1 MRWSPQHVGALLAP
15 VHLAPRR
22 LPGGSAMWC
31 HRPGPSWGRRRAV
44 AAWYEALALR
54 REPRQ
59 ARRGKMANRSISTGG
74 TASGPGST
82 LVTADGGRPLDTQ
95 SAGARAAGRQ
105 LTSTSSEGGS
115 RRLRLAPSWA
125 RGCRGRSSAGTRR
138 VRLFM
143 RRQRAEDGGA
153 TSGPVCLIRVGWARS
168 STTRVNDVQS

>member
-95 SAGARAAGRQ
+95 SAGARAAG
-105 LTSTSSEGGS
+105 SSPQRRAKEVAGGS
-115 RRLRLAPSWA
+115 GWRRRGRGAAEGDRAPAPVASGCSCAGNARRMEGRRRAPS
-125 RGCRGRSSAGTRR
+125 
-138 VRLFM
+138 V
-143 RRQRAEDGGA
+143 
-153 TSGPVCLIRVGWARS
+153 
-168 STTRVNDVQS
+168 